1 MEKQANRFELDIP
14 SPIRKLLTALIILIS
29 LIGAVFL
36 INSLKLEGHDFYT
49 NLWGPS
55 HLLLEGKSPYNLT
68 PLYEAKRAVWLPMG
82 IGTFFPVGALTQSQ
96 AINLWLI
103 FNIGIGVGLVF
114 LSSLTKRPAP
124 HLFFVASLAFFI
136 FPGTI
141 RHLVLGQFTLVTIF
155 LVLIAANTLEK
166 YHPISLAFFISLA
179 LTKPQIIVLALP
191 GLLLAYRHLQGNLR
205 LIQLIG
211 GILVWSLLLTIP
223 LFLASPDWPKDF
235 LHQLQD
241 NPDWVQPG
249 MFSQFEIKFGDIGVI
264 LWGIVA
270 LIGMGINL
278 WLWFNLPPEKAVLGS
293 LALTPLVS
301 PYIWSWDFVTLMPF
315 FVWCLISTR
324 TITPRLLLASGY
336 VLCWYGML
344 QIALSDNY
352 SDSRFWWVSW
362 WIFGVTVTAYWIDQK
377 SQLVSK
383 AFL

>member
-1 MEKQANRFELDIP
+1 MEKQASRFELDIP

-55 HLLLEGKSPYNLT
+55 HLLLEGKSPYDLT
-68 PLYEAKRAVWLPMG
+68 PLYEAKRAVWLPMA
-82 IGTFFPVGALTQSQ
+82 IGTFFPIGALTQSQ
-96 AINLWLI
+96 ATNLWLLI
-103 FNIGIGVGLVF
+103 NIGFVVGLVF
-114 LSSLTKRPAP
+114 LSSPTKRPAP
-124 HLFFVASLAFFI
+124 HLFFVASLAFFL

-141 RHLVLGQFTLVTIF
+141 RHLVLGQFTLLTIF
-155 LVLIAANTLEK
+155 FVLIAANSLE
-166 YHPISLAFFISLA
+166 YLHPFSLAFLISLA
-179 LTKPQIIVLALP
+179 LTKPQIMVLALP
-191 GLLLAYRHLQGNLR
+191 GLLLAYCRLYGKSR
-205 LIQLIG
+205 LIQIIV
-211 GILVWSLLLTIP
+211 GITLWSLLLLIP
-223 LFLASPDWPKDF
+223 LFLASTDWHKDF

-249 MFSQFEIKFGDIGVI
+249 IFSQFKMKLGDIGIV

-270 LIGMGINL
+270 FIGMTINL
-278 WLWFNLPPEKAVLGS
+278 WLWFTLSSEKAVLGS

-315 FVWCLISTR
+315 FVWCLISIR

-362 WIFGVTVTAYWIDQK
+362 FMFGVTVSAYWIDQK
-377 SQLVSK
+377 SRLVSK